1 MVYFFCIEAV
11 FSFEQS
17 GVRGNIEETKLISGF
32 HNHVDDEENGIMMN
46 PYPLKKFKEIQNDII
61 EFLTEKEMLDNMTS
75 FTFTAFNNIS

>member
-1 MVYFFCIEAV
+1 MVYFYCIEAV

-17 GVRGNIEETKLISGF
+17 GVRGNIEETRKISGF
-32 HNHVDDEENGIMMN
+32 HSHNEEENKAMMN

-61 EFLTEKEMLDNMTS
+61 EFLTEKEKLDNMTS